1 MLKVMGRFAPDV
13 LHPSELPM
21 SLYDGLSIGLFGGS
35 FNPAHDG
42 HMLVGDCALRE
53 LALDRVW
60 WMVSP
65 QNPLKP
71 KQPSY
76 ESRVKTIQKL
86 NLPARMEISHA
97 ERDYGTQYTID
108 LIRRIQ
114 TSNPTTRF
122 VFLMGAD
129 NFAQLPLWK
138 DWQEIVARVPIA
150 VISRPGD
157 GLKPRLSKTARML
170 TDYRL
175 AEEQSHILAFLKP
188 PCWTFLTPPLN
199 SLSSTALRKAM
210 AKKR

>member
-1 MLKVMGRFAPDV
+1 MPRFDNQ
-13 LHPSELPM
+13 
-21 SLYDGLSIGLFGGS
+21 SIGLFGGS
-35 FNPAHDG
+35 FNPAHAG
-42 HMLVGDCALRE
+42 HMHVAQCGLRE
-53 LALDRVW
+53 VGLDRVW

-76 ESRVKTIQKL
+76 ESRVKTVKNL
-86 NLPARMEISHA
+86 GLPARMDISHA

-114 TSNPTTRF
+114 TAHPRTRF

-138 DWQEIVARVPIA
+138 DWQEIVSHVPIA

-157 GLKPRLSKTARML
+157 GVKPRLSQTARML
-170 TDYRL
+170 ANYRL
-175 AEEQSHILAFLKP
+175 AEEQSHILSFLRAP
-188 PCWTFLTPPLN
+188 VWTFLTPPLN

-210 AKKR
+210 ANKR

>member
-1 MLKVMGRFAPDV
+1 MR
-13 LHPSELPM
+13 
-21 SLYDGLSIGLFGGS
+21 LYDNQSIGLFGGS
-35 FNPAHDG
+35 FNPAHAG
-42 HMLVGDCALRE
+42 HMHVAKCGLKDVG
-53 LALDRVW
+53 LDRIW

-76 ESRVKTIQKL
+76 DSRVKTVQKL
-86 NLPARMEISHA
+86 GLPARMEISHA

-108 LIRRIQ
+108 LIRRLQ
-114 TSNPTTRF
+114 TRYPTTRF

-129 NFAQLPLWK
+129 NFAQLPKWK

-157 GLKPRLSKTARML
+157 GVKPRLSQTARML
-170 TDYRL
+170 AQARL
-175 AEEQSHILAFLKP
+175 SEEQSHILSFLQP

-210 AKKR
+210 ANKR